1 MTLFAKPHRR
11 ALIAGLAALPVAT
24 SWPALAQRK
33 TPEAKGSASAADLAV
48 PSPLGDITMGAAD
61 AKVTI
66 YEYASVTCGA
76 CAKFH
81 AETFPA
87 VKSKYIETGKVRF
100 VFREF
105 SRNPLDTAGYM
116 LGRCAPEGRYY
127 PLMDLLFAK
136 QESWAFVDKPVSALS
151 NLVKQAG
158 FTQESFEACLKR
170 NDIYEGVSAV
180 QKRATE
186 VLKVDATP
194 TFFINGQKYSGWLTI
209 EEFDAILAPLL
220 GA

>member
-1 MTLFAKPHRR
+1 MTLLATPHRR
-11 ALIAGLAALPVAT
+11 ALIAGLAALPVAG
-24 SWPALAQRK
+24 SLPALAQRK
-33 TPEAKGSASAADLAV
+33 TPDAKGSASAADLAV
-48 PSPLGDITMGAAD
+48 PSPLGDIVLGGAD

-81 AETFPA
+81 AETYPA
-87 VKSKYIETGKVRF
+87 VKTKYIETNKIRW

-116 LGRCAPEGRYY
+116 LGRCAPEGRYA

-136 QESWAFVDKPVSALS
+136 QESWAFVDKPVTALA

-209 EEFDAILAPLL
+209 EEFDAILVPLL